1 MCTSDFYKNVI
12 AVTNRS
18 LCERPFPEHIER
30 VCNCHPKAI
39 ILREKDLP
47 EEEYLLLAEKI
58 LNICREYDVPCMLH
72 TYINTARKL
81 EHPFIHLP
89 LFLLKKYQG
98 KLENFREI
106 GCSIHSVEDA
116 SPYII
121 SFSLRPYRSEILL
134 HFLEKRE
141 IFVSS
146 GSACSKGKNSGV
158 PVLFGAT
165 DAEAD
170 SILRV
175 SLSAETPNTA
185 LDALVSSLQE
195 ATKTLLY

>member
-1 MCTSDFYKNVI
+1 MIMCTSDFYKNVI

-18 LCERPFPEHIER
+18 LCERPFPEQIER

-58 LNICREYDVPCMLH
+58 LNICREYDVPCKLH

-106 GCSIHSVEDA
+106 GCSVHSVEDA
-116 SPYII
+116 
-121 SFSLRPYRSEILL
+121 
-134 HFLEKRE
+134 LE
-141 IFVSS
+141 
-146 GSACSKGKNSGV
+146 A
-158 PVLFGAT
+158 
-165 DAEAD
+165 
-170 SILRV
+170 
-175 SLSAETPNTA
+175 
-185 LDALVSSLQE
+185 Q
-195 ATKTLLY
+195 

>member
-1 MCTSDFYKNVI
+1 MIMCTSDFYKNVI

-18 LCERPFPEHIER
+18 LCERPFPEQIER

-89 LFLLKKYQG
+89 LFLLKEYQG
-98 KLENFREI
+98 KLENFRGI
-106 GCSIHSVEDA
+106 GCSVHSVEDA
-116 SPYII
+116 
-121 SFSLRPYRSEILL
+121 
-134 HFLEKRE
+134 LE
-141 IFVSS
+141 
-146 GSACSKGKNSGV
+146 AQ
-158 PVLFGAT
+158 PVTFIQLIVKKDF
-165 DAEAD
+165 
-170 SILRV
+170 R
-175 SLSAETPNTA
+175 
-185 LDALVSSLQE
+185 QE
-195 ATKTLLY
+195 D